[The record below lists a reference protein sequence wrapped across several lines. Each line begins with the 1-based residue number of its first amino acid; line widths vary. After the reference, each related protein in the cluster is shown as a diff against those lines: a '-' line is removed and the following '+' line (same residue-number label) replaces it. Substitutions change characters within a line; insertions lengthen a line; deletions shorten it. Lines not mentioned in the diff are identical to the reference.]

1 MADNSN
7 RTSNLGPRVSHVTTK
22 SYSGPGHHLFPS
34 WMTVEVDGYLDVDGG
49 ADFASTVTQSGAV
62 NQSGAVTQTG
72 NVSNTGTW
80 ALGASGT
87 SFSALRKSTISVN
100 PGAVAGHESVS
111 TTATITLMPAD
122 AIILAAQPTSLW
134 SGAYYD
140 LSITARV
147 SAASTIQIGIA
158 NSTLTSITPT
168 NMNWD
173 VVYIDP
179 S

>member
-34 WMTVEVDGYLDVDGG
+34 WMTVEVDGTFQTD
-49 ADFASTVTQSGAV
+49 GAV
-62 NQSGAVTQTG
+62 TQSGAVTQTG

-140 LSITARV
+140 LGITARV
-147 SAASTIQIGIA
+147 SAVSTIAIGIH
-158 NSTLTSITPT
+158 NSTLTSLTPPD
-168 NMNWD
+168 MNWD